1 LRKLYIISFLLPLIF
16 FGQNSEKISDYGFEN
31 VQENYDLEQ
40 YTLFYEDNL
49 FRFPADGLF
58 EVLNLIE
65 IESNYNQVQ
74 IVLLNKG
81 VSIIEM
87 TFSRADF
94 LDFKTQK
101 LDFED
106 FLTKSKIGFTNAVY
120 DPDKSINPSYFKTD
134 LKLKFRLDYQMIGF
148 DPGWA
153 QVVNFQ
159 PMLSSDLGKGFNLQG
174 YYNFPEFNTIDSREP
189 QIELL
194 KVSNDFK
201 ITPQSFLNTN
211 FGFYTFN
218 RFGLTFN
225 YIKFLYKDIVR
236 FKLHGGI
243 TRFGRLNKDFLLFYQ
258 PNIDLRLDYHTDLT
272 FRWNKYDIDMTFRY
286 GSYVLNDLGYT
297 FFIRRYSGQRFISL
311 HYSNTTFGKSLG
323 FNFNIPIPIKKYNR
337 KRPVRLQLY
346 ENFYVPYYYR
356 DTSAL
361 LNYEGDNIVSQ
372 LTSYMPEIVRKGLIK
387 ASKKG
392 R

>member
-1 LRKLYIISFLLPLIF
+1 
-16 FGQNSEKISDYGFEN
+16 
-31 VQENYDLEQ
+31 
-40 YTLFYEDNL
+40 
-49 FRFPADGLF
+49 
-58 EVLNLIE
+58 
-65 IESNYNQVQ
+65 
-74 IVLLNKG
+74 VLLNKG

-101 LDFED
+101 LEFQD

-120 DPDKSINPSYFKTD
+120 DPDKSVNPSYFKTD

-258 PNIDLRLDYHTDLT
+258 PNIDLRLDYHSDLT

-286 GSYVLNDLGYT
+286 GSFVLNDLGYT
-297 FFIRRYSGQRFISL
+297 FFVRRYSGQRYISL

-361 LNYEGDNIVSQ
+361 LNFEGDNIVSQ

>member
-1 LRKLYIISFLLPLIF
+1 MRGSTIVLLLF
-16 FGQNSEKISDYGFEN
+16 FNSLFGQNIAKLEELGFEN
-31 VQENYDLEQ
+31 LQEIKTPEIYS
-40 YTLFYEDNL
+40 LFYEDNIY
-49 FRFPADGLF
+49 RFPADGLYK
-58 EVLNLIE
+58 VLNLIE
-65 IESNYNQVQ
+65 IESNFNQVQ

-81 VSIIEM
+81 ISMVEM

-94 LDFKTQK
+94 KEFKTQK
-101 LDFED
+101 LEFED
-106 FLTKSKIGFTNAVY
+106 FLMKSTIGFTKAVY
-120 DPDKSINPSYFKTD
+120 DPDKSTNPSYFKTD

-153 QVVNFQ
+153 QIINFQ
-159 PMLSSDLGKGFNLQG
+159 PMLSSDIGKGFNLQG

-201 ITPQSFLNTN
+201 FTPQSFLNTN

-243 TRFGRLNKDFLLFYQ
+243 TRFGRLNKDIILYYD
-258 PNIDLRLDYHTDLT
+258 PSIDLRLDYHSDLT
-272 FRWNKYDIDMTFRY
+272 FRWNKYDIDMTLRY

-297 FFIRRYSGQRFISL
+297 FYVRRYSGQRYISL

-372 LTSYMPEIVRKGLIK
+372 LTSYMPEIVRKGLII

-392 R
+392 H